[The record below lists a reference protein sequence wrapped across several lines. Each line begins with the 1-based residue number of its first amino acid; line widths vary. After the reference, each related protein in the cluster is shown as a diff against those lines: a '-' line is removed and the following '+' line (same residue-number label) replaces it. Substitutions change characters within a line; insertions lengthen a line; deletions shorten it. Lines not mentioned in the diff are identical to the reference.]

1 MAIRNQ
7 SRFNEA
13 TPDLLRP
20 RQSGKWVRSPE
31 PHDGLFPNGHR
42 AVGLEALRAPHGPV
56 QVPGLRTAAVTVMSG
71 GFRSPSRKNTAQVGG
86 RGDFGIAGRAMFH

>member
-1 MAIRNQ
+1 
-7 SRFNEA
+7 
-13 TPDLLRP
+13 
-20 RQSGKWVRSPE
+20 
-31 PHDGLFPNGHR
+31 
-42 AVGLEALRAPHGPV
+42 VGLEALRALHGPV